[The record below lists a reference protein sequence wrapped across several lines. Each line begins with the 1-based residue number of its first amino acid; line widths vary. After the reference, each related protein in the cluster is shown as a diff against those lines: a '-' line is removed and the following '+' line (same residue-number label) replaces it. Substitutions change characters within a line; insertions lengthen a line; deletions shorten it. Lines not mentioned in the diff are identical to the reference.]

1 VKAGDTRGAPR
12 PPGRTGL
19 SLVLGGGLIGLVVGA
34 ALASLVWTPHPPDAI
49 DFSVQLAGPSLD
61 HPLGTD
67 QFGRDLASRLL
78 VGARSAL
85 AAGALA
91 VTAAGL
97 LGGTLGL
104 AAGWAGGWADE
115 LLMRVVDVLYAF
127 PAILTALLLAA
138 VFEPGRATAT
148 AAIAVATV
156 PAFARIARAAALALR
171 QAPFVEA
178 GRALGVGPFGLIVRY
193 VLPGAAPPLVVQA
206 SLSLSVALVVQAS
219 LSLSVAILADAALSF
234 LGLGAPPDVV
244 GWGSMLREAQGFL
257 AVSPYPALVPGLAIV
272 TTVLGWSLLGDGLRD
287 RLDPT
292 LR

>member
-1 VKAGDTRGAPR
+1 MKAGDTRGAPR

-206 SLSLSVALVVQAS
+206 SLSLSVA
-219 LSLSVAILADAALSF
+219 ILADAALSF

>member
-1 VKAGDTRGAPR
+1 MKAHDRRAAPR
-12 PPGRTGL
+12 PPGRAGL
-19 SLVLGGGLIGLVVGA
+19 SLRLGAGLIGLVVCA

-67 QFGRDLASRLL
+67 HFGRDLASRLL

-104 AAGWAGGWADE
+104 AAGWAGGWPDE

-148 AAIAVATV
+148 TAIAVATV
-156 PAFARIARAAALALR
+156 PAFARIARASALALR

-206 SLSLSVALVVQAS
+206 SLSLSVA
-219 LSLSVAILADAALSF
+219 ILADAALSF

-244 GWGSMLREAQGFL
+244 GWGAMLREAQGFL
-257 AVSPYPALVPGLAIV
+257 AVSPYPALVPGLAIMA
-272 TTVLGWSLLGDGLRD
+272 TVLGWSLLGDGLRD

>member
-1 VKAGDTRGAPR
+1 VKAGDRRGAPR

-67 QFGRDLASRLL
+67 HFGRDLASRLL

-206 SLSLSVALVVQAS
+206 SLSLSVA
-219 LSLSVAILADAALSF
+219 ILADAALSF

-244 GWGSMLREAQGFL
+244 GWGAMLREAQGFL

-292 LR
+292 LH

>member
-1 VKAGDTRGAPR
+1 VTARGLRAAPR
-12 PPGRTGL
+12 PPRRSGL
-19 SLVLGGGLIGLVVGA
+19 SLWLGAGLIGLVVGA

-49 DFSVQLAGPSLD
+49 DFSVQLAGPTLE

-67 QFGRDLASRLL
+67 HFGRDLASRLL

-85 AAGALA
+85 AAGVLA
-91 VTAAGL
+91 VAAAGL

-115 LLMRVVDVLYAF
+115 LLMRFVDVLYAF
-127 PAILTALLLAA
+127 PAVLTALLLAA
-138 VFEPGRATAT
+138 VFEPGRVTAT
-148 AAIAVATV
+148 GAIAVATV
-156 PAFARIARAAALALR
+156 PAFARIARAAALALS

-178 GRALGVGPFGLIVRY
+178 GRALGVGPTGLIVRY

-206 SLSLSVALVVQAS
+206 T

-244 GWGSMLREAQGFL
+244 GWGAMLREAQGFL